1 MCFYEGKRR
10 MDSGE
15 RHDIHCEE
23 ELERKR
29 LRAIANYGVAQFC
42 PNIQTQKA
50 IELLED
56 ALAISISQQQPQQQC
71 FRRHSVDV
79 PQFQTPDSLRRCA
92 ELVEQSLDRNFVF
105 DHGLI
110 LDDLLH
116 GYEG

>member
-1 MCFYEGKRR
+1 

-56 ALAISISQQQPQQQC
+56 A
-71 FRRHSVDV
+71 
-79 PQFQTPDSLRRCA
+79 TKSLM
-92 ELVEQSLDRNFVF
+92 ELQSSPNS
-105 DHGLI
+105 
-110 LDDLLH
+110 DDTYRAKALKALSLF
-116 GYEG
+116 YNKADLT